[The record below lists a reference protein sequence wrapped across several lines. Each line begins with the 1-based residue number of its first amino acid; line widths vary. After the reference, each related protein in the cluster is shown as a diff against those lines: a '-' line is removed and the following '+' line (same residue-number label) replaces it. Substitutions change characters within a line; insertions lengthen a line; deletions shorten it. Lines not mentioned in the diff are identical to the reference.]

1 MTAALP
7 RVTYSN
13 IGVDFSPVHDHIDAK
28 LAAFEAKLGKDW
40 PADFAGGAV
49 FEPVSPID
57 GRTVLGRF
65 RQSTAADISAAVD
78 AAANAYRLWSRTS
91 TEERSAFAG
100 RWQKALDE
108 AKYDIALAALYE
120 IGKSRIEAI
129 GEAEEAVDIV
139 EYYGSELQRH
149 AGYGQSMRELIQNE
163 SAKSVL
169 RPLGVFGVIA
179 PFNFPVALSVN
190 MIAGA
195 ILAGNSVVYKPS
207 PDCALTGH
215 LILQTL
221 KAAGAPEG
229 LVNIVQGGRDVG
241 EALVASPKLAGIA
254 FTGSHA
260 VGMEIFRK
268 LAAGRHAKP
277 VVADM
282 GGKNPAYISAKAN
295 LAKAAEGVARSAF
308 GLQGQKCSACSAVY
322 VQASVRDSFVE
333 QLRAFAS
340 KLKVGDPRKR
350 DTFMGPVYN
359 DAAARRLEDAIE
371 EARRDGEVL
380 FGGNRLQ
387 GVEGNYFEPTVVQLP
402 AGHRLLQDELF
413 APFVAIVTV
422 DSLEEG
428 IRLGNAVNYGL
439 AAGIYSADE
448 NEVSYFLDNA
458 EAGVLYANRASGA
471 TTGAWP
477 GSQPFCGWKGS
488 GVSAKGGLGPHYL
501 PQFMREQSHTLMQSK

>member
-13 IGVDFSPVHDHIDAK
+13 IGVDFSRVHDHIDAK
-28 LAAFEAKLGKDW
+28 LSAFEAALGKEW
-40 PADFAGGAV
+40 STEFATGPV
-49 FEPVSPID
+49 FKPLSPID
-57 GRTVLGRF
+57 GKTVLGIF
-65 RQSTAADISAAVD
+65 RSSTAADVAGAVAAASAACKT
-78 AAANAYRLWSRTS
+78 WSRTS
-91 TEERSAFAG
+91 IDERVAFAG
-100 RWQKALDE
+100 RWQKALDD

-120 IGKSRIEAI
+120 VGKSRIEAI

-139 EYYGSELQRH
+139 EYYGSELKKH
-149 AGYGQSMRELIQNE
+149 AGYVEGMRELIQNE
-163 SAKSVL
+163 SAKSIL
-169 RPLGVFGVIA
+169 RPLGVFGVIS

-195 ILAGNSVVYKPS
+195 ILTGNTVVYKPS
-207 PDCALTGH
+207 PDCALTGR
-215 LILQTL
+215 LILDTL
-221 KAAGAPEG
+221 AAAGAPEG
-229 LVNIVQGGRDVG
+229 LVVLVQGGRDVG
-241 EALVASPKLAGIA
+241 EALVAAPALAGVA

-260 VGMEIFRK
+260 VGMDIFRK

-282 GGKNPAYISAKAN
+282 GGKNPAYVSAKAD
-295 LAKAAEGVARSAF
+295 LAKAAEGVSRSAF
-308 GLQGQKCSACSAVY
+308 GLQGQKCSACSAAY
-322 VQASVRDSFVE
+322 VDKSVLDGFVE
-333 QLRAFAS
+333 QIKSYAS

-359 DAAARRLEDAIE
+359 DAAAKRLEAAIE
-371 EARRDGEVL
+371 EARRDGKVL
-380 FGGNRLQ
+380 VGGKRIE
-387 GVEGNYFEPTVVQLP
+387 GAVGNYFEPTVVQLP

-413 APFVAIVTV
+413 APFVAVVAV

-428 IRLGNAVNYGL
+428 IRQGNSVNYGL
-439 AAGIYSADE
+439 AAGVYSKDE
-448 NEVSYFLDNA
+448 AEVAYFLDNA

-488 GVSAKGGLGPHYL
+488 GVSSKGGLGPHYL